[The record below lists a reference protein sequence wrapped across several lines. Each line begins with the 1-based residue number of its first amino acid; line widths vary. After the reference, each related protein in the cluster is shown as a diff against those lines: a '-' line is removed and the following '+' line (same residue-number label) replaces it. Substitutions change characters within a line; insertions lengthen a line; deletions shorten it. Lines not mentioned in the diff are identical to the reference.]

1 MKHSNNNFS
10 ITKKTQFKKYP
21 WNDNRYIIVIVKWLI
36 KWVLMLPHLPRK
48 LLKWLLKSLL
58 MCISTI
64 QGEST
69 FFGFR
74 RTCIQILSLSPVTL
88 GSLFKLCKV
97 STFSSSKI
105 GIIPPSQGFSVHMS
119 LGFFFLFLR
128 TEIIHTRHRVWR
140 VIIIIKLKNVYYK
153 IFQVTRLKAEV
164 ITFLVHFSPLRENW
178 SIKLIQ
184 TGEKGTEQQIN
195 VSHK

>member
-1 MKHSNNNFS
+1 MTDTFHSKIYNVMKHSNNNFS

-36 KWVLMLPHLPRK
+36 KWVLMLPPLPRK

-58 MCISTI
+58 MCVSTI
-64 QGEST
+64 QEEST

-74 RTCIQILSLSPVTL
+74 RTYVQILSLSPVTL

-97 STFSSSKI
+97 STCSSSKI

-119 LGFFFLFLR
+119 LGFFLFSFFENRDNTYKTQGLKSYNNYK
-128 TEIIHTRHRVWR
+128 IKKN
-140 VIIIIKLKNVYYK
+140 IIK
-153 IFQVTRLKAEV
+153 
-164 ITFLVHFSPLRENW
+164 FSK
-178 SIKLIQ
+178 SQ
-184 TGEKGTEQQIN
+184 D
-195 VSHK
+195 